1 MAVGDEPPGPASGS
15 SRSTDKAL
23 EEAAASGALNLSGR
37 KLKEF
42 PQSARNHDLSD
53 VTAADLSKNRFPEV
67 PEDACQLISLE
78 SLSLYHNCLRSI
90 PPAIVNLQ
98 ALTHLNISRNQL
110 SALPPYICSLPLK
123 VLVAS
128 NNKLTS
134 LPENIGTLSH
144 LRQLDVSSNELQV
157 LPAQMGVLESLRDL
171 NIRRNQITVL
181 PEELAELPLVRLDI
195 SCNRITRIPVCYRH
209 LRHLQSILLDNNPL
223 QSPPAQI
230 CLKGKIHIFKYL
242 NIEACSKTV
251 PDLPEFERVSRPTGF
266 VNCLTDD
273 FFQVRQYGG
282 LDSGFNSVD
291 SGSKRWSGNESADEC
306 SDLSFRIAELARDP
320 KQLKEMR
327 IGAADGDPEQID
339 YIDSSTN
346 GEEEDDVKSD
356 CGLQMNVPPEVKTK
370 EEKLSPQRSDVGE
383 RAAGSSRIPS
393 ATSPGR
399 DEITGVREERKITET
414 LQIWQ
419 ERERQQQQAI
429 RNQAQEKKESLLRL
443 TPRTVASS
451 PQMQTTPTNKT
462 PATSGA
468 FSLCS
473 GPSENGILVQNRL
486 RSQSV
491 DHAAPSSLPQTSPAE
506 PSLPSELNPSQGS
519 SGSLSAQKDTAAVQK
534 PSSFL
539 FRSSSRNSA
548 KSSSGDNPVQGPPET
563 AQTESKSPVRL
574 RSPRN
579 IVDEKALVAQLR
591 KNIELRLNITLAD
604 EFGEALSNGAILCQL
619 VNHLCPRAVSFIH
632 VPSPAVP
639 KLNMIKSRKNV
650 ENFLEACRKIGVP
663 EVDLCLPSDILQ
675 ANACSIQ
682 RTVNALL
689 QMKDTTPATEPGAPC
704 TFHFAGFGV
713 FYVVVMLLCYV
724 AYCKLSVF

>member
-23 EEAAASGALNLSGR
+23 EEAAASGTLNLSSR

-42 PQSARNHDLSD
+42 PQSVRNHDLSD

-78 SLSLYHNCLRSI
+78 SLTLYHNCLRSI
-90 PPAIVNLQ
+90 PQAIVNLQ
-98 ALTHLNISRNQL
+98 ALTHLNVSRNQL
-110 SALPPYICSLPLK
+110 SALPAYICSLPLK
-123 VLVAS
+123 VLIAS

-134 LPENIGTLSH
+134 LPENIGTLSN
-144 LRQLDVSSNELQV
+144 LRQLDVSCNELQV

-171 NIRRNQITVL
+171 NIRRNQIAVL

-251 PDLPEFERVSRPTGF
+251 PDLQEFERVNRPTGF

-306 SDLSFRIAELARDP
+306 SDLSFRMAELARDP
-320 KQLKEMR
+320 KQLKEMCN
-327 IGAADGDPEQID
+327 GAADGELEQID

-346 GEEEDDVKSD
+346 GEEDDDVKSD
-356 CGLQMNVPPEVKTK
+356 CGLQMAVSPEKTK
-370 EEKLSPQRSDVGE
+370 EEKLSPQRSDVVE
-383 RAAGSSRIPS
+383 RATSSSRMPS

-399 DEITGVREERKITET
+399 EEMAGAREERRITET

-419 ERERQQQQAI
+419 ERERQQQQAL
-429 RNQAQEKKESLLRL
+429 RNQALEKRESLLRL
-443 TPRTVASS
+443 TPKVVASS
-451 PQMQTTPTNKT
+451 PQTQTTPTNN
-462 PATSGA
+462 S
-468 FSLCS
+468 
-473 GPSENGILVQNRL
+473 PSENGPLVQHRV
-486 RSQSV
+486 RSQSA
-491 DHAAPSSLPQTSPAE
+491 DHATSSSLPQIPTAE
-506 PSLPSELNPSQGS
+506 TPLHSELSPSQSS
-519 SGSLSAQKDTAAVQK
+519 SGSLPVLKDAAAVQK

-539 FRSSSRNSA
+539 FRSASRNST
-548 KSSSGDNPVQGPPET
+548 KSSSDHNPGQGPPET
-563 AQTESKSPVRL
+563 TPMEPKSPVRL
-574 RSPRN
+574 RNTRN
-579 IVDEKALVAQLR
+579 ILDEKALVAQLR
-591 KNIELRLNITLAD
+591 KNIESRLNITLAD

-619 VNHLCPRAVSFIH
+619 INHLCPRVVSFIH

-639 KLNMIKSRKNV
+639 KLNIIKSRKNV

-689 QMKDTTPATEPGAPC
+689 QMKDTAPAAEPGAPC
-704 TFHFAGFGV
+704 SFHFAGFGA
-713 FYVVVMLLCYV
+713 FYVLVMLLCYV